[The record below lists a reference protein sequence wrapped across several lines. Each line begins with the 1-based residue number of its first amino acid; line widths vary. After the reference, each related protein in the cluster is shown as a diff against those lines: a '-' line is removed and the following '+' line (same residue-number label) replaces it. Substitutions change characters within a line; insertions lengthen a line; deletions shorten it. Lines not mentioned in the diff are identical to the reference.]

1 MKTPYELSKYHVEG
15 YIADGIVTLGLK
27 EVVDDGM
34 GKLKRY
40 LVVRKMCGTRHS
52 MYKYPFEITEMEI
65 IVFPSGKIY

>member
-1 MKTPYELSKYHVEG
+1 
-15 YIADGIVTLGLK
+15 
-27 EVVDDGM
+27 M

-65 IVFPSGKIY
+65 IVFPSGKIYQAKANDFKILEPDL